1 MQWSDLPRDPSIRTL
16 RQFAGLWILFFGGM
30 AIWQYAVRARPELAM
45 WLGILALTVGP
56 VGLLFP
62 RVLKP
67 VFVTWLVLAFP
78 IGWAVS
84 RVVLM
89 FLFWIVMTP
98 VALAWRI
105 FGRDALK
112 LRRDPTATTYWT
124 PKERPSG
131 VGSYFRQ
138 F

>member
-1 MQWSDLPRDPSIRTL
+1 MQWSDLPRDPSTRTL
-16 RQFAGLWILFFGGM
+16 RQFAGLWILFFGGF
-30 AIWQYAVRARPELAM
+30 AIWQYAGHARVERALL
-45 WLGILALTVGP
+45 LGILALTVGP

-84 RVVLM
+84 RLVLI

-98 VALAWRI
+98 IALAWRI
-105 FGRDALK
+105 FGRDVLK
-112 LRRDPTATTYWT
+112 LHRPINATTYWT
-124 PKERPSG
+124 PKDRPAG
-131 VGSYFRQ
+131 VVSYFRQ